1 MALRDQLRDPWT
13 YILAGMAGG
22 VAWAVGIPVAAAVGV
37 AGVVGAAK
45 TVVGSALGVGGDRT
59 REPDPAGGRLLPVT
73 QGSPEGGWLD
83 RSKAAVGSFDRLA
96 GSLPG
101 GPLGER
107 TRMMGAQAHET
118 VTDLARLA
126 GQTSAVTEAA
136 AHLDPR
142 GLAAEGDRLREQ
154 LTVEDNP
161 RIKVDLERSLTA
173 VRDQAAISARLTE
186 AREQLLARLESGT
199 LGLERLVAQLA
210 EVTALADPST
220 GIDGSG
226 ERIDELAGQLEGL
239 RAGLAETEA
248 LSERALREFRSGD
261 SVEALGSPA
270 PTRPDTTDRR
280 EG

>member
-45 TVVGSALGVGGDRT
+45 TVVGAALGVGGERT
-59 REPDPAGGRLLPVT
+59 REPEPAGGRLLPVT
-73 QGSPEGGWLD
+73 QGSPESGWLD
-83 RSKAAVGSFDRLA
+83 RSTAAVGSFDRLA
-96 GSLPG
+96 GSLPA

-107 TRMMGAQAHET
+107 ARTMGAQAHAT
-118 VTDLARLA
+118 VSDLARLA
-126 GQTSAVTEAA
+126 GQTSAVTAAA
-136 AHLDPR
+136 AHLDPQ
-142 GLAAEGDRLREQ
+142 GLAAESDRLREQ
-154 LTVEDNP
+154 LVVEDNP
-161 RIKVDLERSLTA
+161 RIKVDLERSLAA

-186 AREQLLARLESGT
+186 AREQLLARLGSGT

-220 GIDGSG
+220 GIDGSAA
-226 ERIDELAGQLEGL
+226 RIDELTGQLEGL